1 MEKESNQTDAT
12 AEMLDRWCSA
22 PGFQFTCP
30 EAEEAYKK
38 RAKRI
43 ADVIQLKVPDRVPI
57 VPAFGM
63 FPYLD
68 NGFTCQEVFFDPQ
81 KAREAWLKT
90 ATEFEPDAF
99 SSTLLNGTFFEEIG
113 YRQLRLPGR
122 GVPATSIF
130 QFVEEEYVKAE
141 EFYDSFLNDPSDFLW
156 RVYLPRVCGMLEPLA
171 KFPPLNQSFGYYLG
185 LTSTLSAFG
194 KPEIAG
200 AFEALCKSA
209 AHAVQWNEAVAAT
222 SREIGSLGFPSAMG
236 GGTHAPFDTI
246 GDFLRGTR
254 GIMLDIRRNP
264 DKLLQAMEKLV
275 PIHIEIGLRA
285 KQSGNPVVSI
295 PLHKGA
301 EGFMSAEQ
309 YKTFYWPTLR
319 KVIMGL
325 INEGLVPRLFFEGEN
340 TSRLE
345 IIKDIPKGRAIYWFE
360 KVDLHRAKEVLGDTV
375 CFKGNVPVS
384 LLAVGSPEDV
394 KAYVKNLIDIVGKGG
409 GLIVDC
415 GALFDE
421 ARHENVKAMVDT
433 TKEYGVYG

>member
-1 MEKESNQTDAT
+1 
-12 AEMLDRWCSA
+12 
-22 PGFQFTCP
+22 
-30 EAEEAYKK
+30 
-38 RAKRI
+38 
-43 ADVIQLKVPDRVPI
+43 
-57 VPAFGM
+57 
-63 FPYLD
+63 
-68 NGFTCQEVFFDPQ
+68 
-81 KAREAWLKT
+81 
-90 ATEFEPDAF
+90 
-99 SSTLLNGTFFEEIG
+99 
-113 YRQLRLPGR
+113 
-122 GVPATSIF
+122 
-130 QFVEEEYVKAE
+130 
-141 EFYDSFLNDPSDFLW
+141 
-156 RVYLPRVCGMLEPLA
+156 
-171 KFPPLNQSFGYYLG
+171 
-185 LTSTLSAFG
+185 
-194 KPEIAG
+194 
-200 AFEALCKSA
+200 
-209 AHAVQWNEAVAAT
+209 
-222 SREIGSLGFPSAMG
+222 MG

-309 YKTFYWPTLR
+309 YKIFYWPTLR

-394 KAYVKNLIDIVGKGG
+394 KAYVKNLIDIVGKDG